1 VQTHY
6 SEPHW
11 PKGRIVPYQIRL
23 DDGRFIFAPMDDDR
37 VIREVPKTPIHDA
50 LNAGDFETLKS
61 LLAPDSDECQFKD
74 KPDGSGNPPIIHL
87 LSSEIFED
95 WNDETMIQA
104 CTILKEGNCAMGTC
118 NMQGNTILHCA
129 AERGSVEVM
138 ALVIAWSK
146 EEKYCMSLN
155 EQNMEGSEYT
165 EGEWSVIDG
174 DRRYL
179 TEEEIENRKS
189 QPNFYNDTVSQ
200 TKINSKKISM
210 TNFSLIIIYIYI
222 CVLTFFFSFNILT
235 FNTTSL

>member
-1 VQTHY
+1 
-6 SEPHW
+6 
-11 PKGRIVPYQIRL
+11 
-23 DDGRFIFAPMDDDR
+23 
-37 VIREVPKTPIHDA
+37 
-50 LNAGDFETLKS
+50 
-61 LLAPDSDECQFKD
+61 
-74 KPDGSGNPPIIHL
+74 
-87 LSSEIFED
+87 
-95 WNDETMIQA
+95 
-104 CTILKEGNCAMGTC
+104 MGTC

-222 CVLTFFFSFNILT
+222 CKWSLHQPVCQCHQFNFSILQ
-235 FNTTSL
+235 